1 MKHRDT
7 EYVYVMCAVLY
18 AIAIGLGT
26 SCVVHWL
33 APPRVRWR
41 ATLHSTKFCTGDI
54 LLWAS
59 LSKVRTDVEKLLSG
73 SQYTHV
79 SLVFVDKKGT
89 PFVWESLVRGHRV
102 RTLADVLHEWAATDL
117 CFLRKINKPLSG
129 PAMERFIRA
138 NLDARYSF
146 NMWRAVA
153 NRWCAS
159 LQLPEWDSGEARFCS
174 QLVADTLEHL
184 GALDFRCS
192 HTCPRLL
199 LPGDFS
205 SQRSTA
211 LPWAHGYAH
220 GPEIQIVESFDVDTE
235 AQVGVC

>member
-1 MKHRDT
+1 MRQRDK
-7 EYVYVMCAVLY
+7 EYVYVLCAVMY
-18 AIAIGLGT
+18 AVAIGIGT

-33 APPRVRWR
+33 SPPRTRTR
-41 ATLHSTKFCTGDI
+41 GTLESTTFRTGDI

-59 LSKVRTDVEKLLSG
+59 LSKLRTDLEKLISG

-79 SLVFVDKKGT
+79 SVVFVDRANQ
-89 PFVWESLVRGHRV
+89 PYVWESLVSGHRV
-102 RTLADVLHEWAATDL
+102 RALRDVLREWSHTDL
-117 CFLRKINKPLSG
+117 CFLRKINMPLSG
-129 PAMERFIRA
+129 RQMETFIRA
-138 NLDARYSF
+138 NLQTRYSF
-146 NMWRAVA
+146 NMWRAVV

-205 SQRSTA
+205 SQRSSA
-211 LPWAHGYAH
+211 LPWAPGIAY
-220 GPEIQIVESFDVDTE
+220 GPEIQIVQSLE
-235 AQVGVC
+235 